1 MAVWISVKKSSPVH
15 FRFDST
21 VSPRSSTYFHFCS
34 RNSRFLG
41 DEKCF
46 FFFFFFFRQ
55 FLDSNID
62 EAAKDPACGCP
73 ELSTDQLNMFFKT
86 YSPKFLFNLV
96 KGFEAQKLGPLASC
110 GGLKSIDTN
119 LIPKVDLPSSCTAER
134 WNAGQGCQAAIKR
147 TEGDLKLV
155 LRMEKCAG
163 REFPFFEVKCE
174 GKDCDTILTPCTA
187 DNECSDGTNF
197 SCLEFTNTADQC
209 AEETCTMGGFRKLTS
224 ATASKCVAGAYEST
238 PLSGGCSLNGAQYG
252 PGFSYYYDAD
262 DQGRTKTPK
271 SEADIGKCVQVTCSA
286 GGKWSDASPASP
298 ESCFRALTT
307 RKPATG
313 AQCTNAGEVI
323 QNPLY
328 PHTSENTCNWREID
342 DAKEYEIANAVKPF
356 AVGSSRYV
364 SNSDDLLG
372 QFFGYDAVDY
382 TANPFGCRKSSDA
395 VRSLVQL
402 ARKITDRHAGRAE
415 RTLSNSNVIGVCV
428 PGQGY
433 TLEAVSGSSS
443 SGFQRY
449 QLRGPMTDPTVVL
462 KDNFGL
468 TCSLNCTEEERT
480 TAPASTP
487 SSSLFVSTG
496 ETCTQQESTD
506 FLECSNASCLT
517 ASGSSSDFCQC
528 YQSVVQCFVQK
539 STRWCDS
546 YVTSISSFES
556 GRDTFCRSSAGG
568 SGSSGLD
575 GNCTASCGKDAFV
588 YSGAAY
594 GDAQKFDGAS
604 ARKVRSVK
612 AVTEGATVLAHVDC
626 SMSIALLPNHP
637 VLGVELSVSYALEFL
652 FGFRN
657 EHRDAYKC
665 RGPVHGGAALTDDQY
680 NVRAFT
686 FNNPLY
692 FMTLPV
698 STQLTNLGV
707 KFKDLRTRLL
717 SSGIGRLAIPK
728 SCTFDN
734 WFSQGQ
740 CRLTFTGLGNA
751 ELIGEKTDLNAYLSV
766 CPGSFLPEAYVEC
779 VGKGCKVFNGPIG
792 CATDSDCGLAGF
804 RCNKFDDVVTSSGS
818 SSSGGGRVVGY
829 SSRPSSESSQRSLFD
844 AVIQNEA
851 PNAGAFLFT
860 SQIDISGATLEVR
873 FDLPKGVT
881 DGAELLVIK
890 GPYTGKFSS
899 VEYTA
904 LSRDGSCDSES
915 ITGMVSYKADGIYVS
930 TTCTCTVSGKRSV
943 TMPKDLQLG
952 TSIKNA
958 YVKRQQATQDDGPRV
973 DTIATGFLGMFRA
986 DKQECANSYQTSL
999 LPKLMAT
1006 ISGETFK
1013 PGNNGICFVDTNKR
1027 DAQGRLAAE
1036 VWANDQVEIDGSTVT
1051 LKYLKGWLED
1061 SSVQPIDDGKSLQ
1074 DKFGKSADWFE
1085 KTGRFCVSCEEG
1097 SNTDVG
1103 KTAAAASINM
1113 ALSAAIVAIMVVL
1126 FQ

>member
-1 MAVWISVKKSSPVH
+1 L
-15 FRFDST
+15 T
-21 VSPRSSTYFHFCS
+21 TPRST
-34 RNSRFLG
+34 R
-41 DEKCF
+41 
-46 FFFFFFFRQ
+46 
-55 FLDSNID
+55 
-62 EAAKDPACGCP
+62 
-73 ELSTDQLNMFFKT
+73 
-86 YSPKFLFNLV
+86 SP
-96 KGFEAQKLGPLASC
+96 
-110 GGLKSIDTN
+110 
-119 LIPKVDLPSSCTAER
+119 
-134 WNAGQGCQAAIKR
+134 
-147 TEGDLKLV
+147 
-155 LRMEKCAG
+155 
-163 REFPFFEVKCE
+163 
-174 GKDCDTILTPCTA
+174 
-187 DNECSDGTNF
+187 
-197 SCLEFTNTADQC
+197 
-209 AEETCTMGGFRKLTS
+209 
-224 ATASKCVAGAYEST
+224 
-238 PLSGGCSLNGAQYG
+238 
-252 PGFSYYYDAD
+252 
-262 DQGRTKTPK
+262 
-271 SEADIGKCVQVTCSA
+271 
-286 GGKWSDASPASP
+286 
-298 ESCFRALTT
+298 T
-307 RKPATG
+307 R
-313 AQCTNAGEVI
+313 
-323 QNPLY
+323 L
-328 PHTSENTCNWREID
+328 
-342 DAKEYEIANAVKPF
+342 KPF

-556 GRDTFCRSSAGG
+556 GRDTFSAALRLAALARRAWTATARRHAARTRSS
-568 SGSSGLD
+568 
-575 GNCTASCGKDAFV
+575 TR
-588 YSGAAY
+588 GAAY

-728 SCTFDN
+728 SCTF
-734 WFSQGQ
+734 
-740 CRLTFTGLGNA
+740 
-751 ELIGEKTDLNAYLSV
+751 
-766 CPGSFLPEAYVEC
+766 
-779 VGKGCKVFNGPIG
+779 
-792 CATDSDCGLAGF
+792 
-804 RCNKFDDVVTSSGS
+804 
-818 SSSGGGRVVGY
+818 
-829 SSRPSSESSQRSLFD
+829 
-844 AVIQNEA
+844 
-851 PNAGAFLFT
+851 
-860 SQIDISGATLEVR
+860 
-873 FDLPKGVT
+873 
-881 DGAELLVIK
+881 
-890 GPYTGKFSS
+890 
-899 VEYTA
+899 
-904 LSRDGSCDSES
+904 
-915 ITGMVSYKADGIYVS
+915 
-930 TTCTCTVSGKRSV
+930 
-943 TMPKDLQLG
+943 
-952 TSIKNA
+952 
-958 YVKRQQATQDDGPRV
+958 
-973 DTIATGFLGMFRA
+973 
-986 DKQECANSYQTSL
+986 
-999 LPKLMAT
+999 
-1006 ISGETFK
+1006 
-1013 PGNNGICFVDTNKR
+1013 
-1027 DAQGRLAAE
+1027 
-1036 VWANDQVEIDGSTVT
+1036 
-1051 LKYLKGWLED
+1051 
-1061 SSVQPIDDGKSLQ
+1061 
-1074 DKFGKSADWFE
+1074 
-1085 KTGRFCVSCEEG
+1085 
-1097 SNTDVG
+1097 
-1103 KTAAAASINM
+1103 
-1113 ALSAAIVAIMVVL
+1113 
-1126 FQ
+1126 